1 MDSPPHILK
10 PLRTIL
16 LETASEEKVDPHL
29 QVFYQESSERRFRP
43 LANHFKELK
52 MLDFVAVLMS
62 GFYRPSQ

>member
-1 MDSPPHILK
+1 MNSPPHILE

-43 LANHFKELK
+43 LANNCKELK

>member
-1 MDSPPHILK
+1 MDSPAHILK

-29 QVFYQESSERRFRP
+29 QVFYQESSECHFRP
-43 LANHFKELK
+43 LAKNFKELK